1 MKRKDFIKISA
12 LGSAYLASGSLLAQG
27 KFESAGELYKG
38 IDPIVPFNFLM
49 NRKEEMLS
57 QMIEIKKRFG
67 LRRFLLTD
75 PMEHVRLFG
84 YPTSEIYR
92 QIGEKVLYVKQ
103 QLSSYDVE
111 VGWWCAPSLRS
122 GSGAPSQYITDLTG
136 KVSSISLCPIDPKY
150 MEDFSGNVATV
161 VRISNPFMV
170 QFEDDYELSH
180 QPPEVRFGC
189 FCPLHLAEF
198 AKRQNKYYSR
208 EELFEIFQQ
217 VNPESMKLRQ
227 AWAELSR
234 DSLSNLASLIRKKID
249 EIDPKTR
256 IMLCQSGSA
265 DFDGDFTEAVTR
277 AFAGNTRP
285 AVRLYGTSYGSD
297 LAQSLP
303 DNIFHALYSKQHL
316 PDSFECFHESD
327 TYPHN
332 RFFMSA
338 AKIRSL
344 ITAAISY
351 GFDDSLFYP
360 TQYLDNP
367 TEEEGYLSMIHSETK
382 RLNAL
387 KSAVKDCSVSGV
399 EIVHKPFA
407 HIVNPYTGSG
417 RPSTDSG
424 AQWVSILGRF
434 GIPYTSK
441 NGNVKFISGKMT
453 DMMDNEEVE
462 KLLRGNI
469 MMDGEAAYSLFKKG
483 WGELIGAEKV
493 SIGKEA
499 NFCYEGIRDASD
511 FSNIKG
517 DLMYNNIFA
526 PAGTESGLFFILEP
540 VSNAEIITDFLDGE
554 EKKIMP
560 AMYRFQNNL
569 GGRIAVTALNA
580 NNRSSGMFNY
590 KKKELMRQ
598 TIEWMANESLPVFV
612 KELPNVFCI
621 YNKSNTA
628 NYAIVTLIN
637 LSSDTFNSFSL
648 DVAPE
653 WDGKNIEFLNK
664 EGTWEKTRCKKL
676 KSGYKI
682 DLQLD
687 IMKPV
692 ILKICD

>member
-1 MKRKDFIKISA
+1 MKRKDFIKISV
-12 LGSAYLASGSLLAQG
+12 LGSTYLASGSVFAQG
-27 KFESAGELYKG
+27 KYTSGRELTGG
-38 IDPIVPFNFLM
+38 IDPIVPFNFFM

-84 YPTSEIYR
+84 YPASQVYR

-103 QLSSYDVE
+103 QLSSYDIE

-122 GSGAPSQYITDLTG
+122 GSGAPFQYITDLSG
-136 KVSSISLCPIDPKY
+136 KISSISLCPIDPKY
-150 MEDFSGNVATV
+150 MEDFSENVATV
-161 VRISNPFMV
+161 VKMSNPFMV

-180 QPPEVRFGC
+180 QPPEVQFGC

-217 VNPESMKLRQ
+217 VTPESIKLRQ

-249 EIDPKTR
+249 EIAPETR
-256 IMLCQSGSA
+256 IMLCQSGMT
-265 DFDGDFTEAVTR
+265 DFDGDFTEAVTQ

-285 AVRLYGTSYGSD
+285 SVRLYGTSYGSD
-297 LAQSLP
+297 HAQSLP
-303 DNIFHALYSKQHL
+303 DNVFHALYSKQHL

-338 AKIRSL
+338 AKMKSL
-344 ITAAISY
+344 ITATISY
-351 GFDDSLFYP
+351 GFDDLLFYP

-367 TEEEGYLSMIHSETK
+367 TEEEGYLKMYHSETK

-387 KSAVKDCSVSGV
+387 KRAVRNCDVTGV
-399 EIVHKPFA
+399 EVVHKPFA
-407 HIVNPYTGSG
+407 HIVSPYAGSG
-417 RPSTDSG
+417 RPHTDSG
-424 AQWVSILGRF
+424 ARWVSVLGRL

-441 NGNVKFISGKMT
+441 NGNVRFISGNMT
-453 DMMDNEEVE
+453 DMMDDEEIE
-462 KLLRGNI
+462 RLLTGNV
-469 MMDGEAAYSLFKKG
+469 MMDGEAAYSLYEKG
-483 WGELIGAEKV
+483 WGKLIGAERV
-493 SIGKEA
+493 STGKEA
-499 NFCYEGIRDASD
+499 NFCYEGIRDTSD
-511 FSNIKG
+511 FLNIEG
-517 DLMYNNIFA
+517 DLMYNNIHA
-526 PAGTESGLFFILEP
+526 PAGTESGLFFVLKP
-540 VSNAEIITDFLDGE
+540 VSKAEIITDFLDGE
-554 EKKIMP
+554 EKKVMP
-560 AMYRFQNNL
+560 AMYRFQNSQ

-590 KKKELMRQ
+590 KKKELMCQ
-598 TIEWMANESLPVFV
+598 TIEWLANESLPVFV
-612 KELPNVFCI
+612 KDLPNVFCI
-621 YNKSNTA
+621 VNKSRSA
-628 NYAIVTLIN
+628 NYAIVTLTN

-648 DVAPE
+648 KVAPE
-653 WDGKNIEFLNK
+653 WEDKNIEFLDE
-664 EGTWEKTRCKKL
+664 EGTWEKTKYKKL
-676 KSGYKI
+676 KSGYRI
-682 DLQLD
+682 NLQLD
-687 IMKPV
+687 IMQPA